1 MAQVQHGRYRRKRLH
16 LPPTLLPD
24 PALVWLPQVVAPA
37 RLVTICTVVLLALA
51 AVPSLVA
58 PWFILM
64 VVMPAVTTALLWA
77 LVWAA
82 ERRYVQALDRS
93 LVPAVGRLGA
103 FLRSGESF
111 PNALAKVTQD
121 LPDDPLKQEWGW
133 MQRAF
138 GMPLGG
144 GSLATPAQV
153 AAALAVQT
161 PSRRQAVFWGHLTVA
176 LTQTQDVQARRVE
189 SAYAALQEAEQ
200 RRSEAVTEMAQ
211 MRYSGIAIG
220 GAGLFMALY
229 LLWTQWERAVL
240 AYSSPLGMVVGVLV
254 VAALVTPIIGGMLL
268 TQVADTDY

>member
-1 MAQVQHGRYRRKRLH
+1 
-16 LPPTLLPD
+16 
-24 PALVWLPQVVAPA
+24 
-37 RLVTICTVVLLALA
+37 
-51 AVPSLVA
+51 
-58 PWFILM
+58 
-64 VVMPAVTTALLWA
+64 
-77 LVWAA
+77 VWAA

-93 LVPAVGRLGA
+93 LVTAVGRLGA

-121 LPDDPLKQEWGW
+121 LPDGPLQQEWGW

-161 PSRRQAVFWGHLTVA
+161 PSRRQAVLWGHLAVA

-240 AYSSPLGMVVGVLV
+240 AYSSPLGTVVGMLV